1 MIATDRD
8 ALICDMAEVYGV
20 FDLYALP
27 VRLLATLAA
36 GLRED
41 SRIMLAMA
49 GMKAIPPMFTLV
61 RVADAFT
68 VLLQGMAGKKAG
80 SMPELYGDIMAGKQ
94 QKTKDTAAF
103 DSIEEFEEARR
114 RILEKIRHG

>member
-1 MIATDRD
+1 MLATDRD

-20 FDLYALP
+20 FDMYALP
-27 VRLLATLAA
+27 VGLLATLAA

-41 SRIMLAMA
+41 SRIMMALA

-61 RVADAFT
+61 RIADAFT

-80 SMPELYGDIMAGKQ
+80 AMPDLYEDIMAGKQ
-94 QKTKDTAAF
+94 KKNDTAAF
-103 DSIEEFEEARR
+103 ATIEEFEEARR
-114 RILEKIRHG
+114 RILEKINHG